1 MIKTFIHEI
10 EKQIS
15 SNQDLFDRTNIEIF
29 KKRLHKLVTLK
40 SEILTAMQD
49 RE

>member
-15 SNQDLFDRTNIEIF
+15 SNQDLFDQTNIEIF
-29 KKRLHKLVTLK
+29 KERLQKLVTLK
-40 SEILTAMQD
+40 SEILTGMQD
-49 RE
+49 HE